1 MLFAITNRVTY
12 CKKYY
17 YEEKD
22 DYARKC
28 NCSCRGFLWRIC
40 CSKLGVDPLFESNV
54 EALSRNESGG
64 CSYGAY
70 EYDDE
75 FFENTKTFIRCGDCS
90 WVSGT
95 SPKYTNC

>member
-1 MLFAITNRVTY
+1 MKKKMIMLASATVVAAAFCGA
-12 CKKYY
+12 
-17 YEEKD
+17 
-22 DYARKC
+22 YAAV
-28 NCSCRGFLWRIC
+28 
-40 CSKLGVDPLFESNV
+40 KLGVDPWFESNV

-64 CSYGAY
+64 SSYGAY

-90 WVSGT
+90 WASGT

>member
-1 MLFAITNRVTY
+1 MKKKMIMLASATVVAAAF
-12 CKKYY
+12 CGS
-17 YEEKD
+17 
-22 DYARKC
+22 YAAA
-28 NCSCRGFLWRIC
+28 
-40 CSKLGVDPLFESNV
+40 KLGVDPLFESNV